1 LGSLD
6 EEFPGGWPQLAA
18 FINSAD
24 DLTMFRR
31 FGRAHCRILLHLE
44 AEITILERKL
54 DALDTHD
61 AKSPHHMY
69 RLRRSSWYEGWDSAQ
84 KNLLDEL
91 KMKLLEYGE
100 SYGTWIPKE

>member
-1 LGSLD
+1 MALD
-6 EEFPGGWPQLAA
+6 EEFPEGWPKLAA

-44 AEITILERKL
+44 AEITILEREL
-54 DALDTHD
+54 DLLDTHD
-61 AKSPHHMY
+61 AESPDFKH
-69 RLRRSSWYEGWDSAQ
+69 RLRRSEWHEGWDSEQ
-84 KNLLDEL
+84 KNLLNEL

-100 SYGTWIPKE
+100 SYNTWNPKY

>member
-1 LGSLD
+1 MALD
-6 EEFPGGWPQLAA
+6 EKFPRGWPKLAA

-54 DALDTHD
+54 DLLDTHD
-61 AKSPHHMY
+61 AESPDLRY
-69 RLRRSSWYEGWDSAQ
+69 RLMSSEWREGWDPVQ
-84 KNLLDEL
+84 KNLLNEL
-91 KMKLLEYGE
+91 KTKLFEYGE
-100 SYGTWIPKE
+100 SYSTWNPKD

>member
-1 LGSLD
+1 MVLD
-6 EEFPGGWPQLAA
+6 EEFPEGWPKLAA

-54 DALDTHD
+54 DLLDTHD
-61 AKSPHHMY
+61 AEAPAFNY
-69 RLRRSSWYEGWDSAQ
+69 RLRRSDRHESWDQEQ

-100 SYGTWIPKE
+100 SYSTWNPKD